1 MTRPTVSTS
10 MSTSVSTSR
19 SAVRSLVRP
28 ALVRGASG
36 AAGLLV
42 AAEVAGRAFI
52 DPDVL
57 PPASTVLVEAFHLP
71 TEPDFRIALFTTLRV
86 WATGL
91 TIAACAAIPVGTVIG
106 ALPPA
111 ERLTRPLLEMLRPI
125 PPVALIPLALLAFG
139 NTGRMAVAVVAFACS
154 WPMLIHAIR
163 GLRATDPLAVETLRT
178 FGFGR
183 AAVLWYAALPAAAP
197 FIATGVRVAA
207 GIALIVTVTAELYA
221 GGGEG
226 IGSWLIEAG
235 ASAGQTHVILAAVVW
250 TGLLGL
256 ILDAALSAASRR
268 VLHWQPAARP
278 S

>member
-1 MTRPTVSTS
+1 MTRPATST
-10 MSTSVSTSR
+10 
-19 SAVRSLVRP
+19 
-28 ALVRGASG
+28 LVRGAAG

-42 AAEVAGRAFI
+42 AAEIAGRALI

-57 PPASTVLVEAFHLP
+57 PHASTVLAEAFRLP
-71 TEPDFRIALFTTLRV
+71 AEPDFRTALVTTLRV

-91 TIAACAAIPVGTVIG
+91 AIAVCAAVPAGVVIG
-106 ALPPA
+106 ALPPVD
-111 ERLTRPLLEMLRPI
+111 RLTRPLLEMLRPI

-154 WPMLIHAIR
+154 WPMLIHTIR

-183 AAVLWYAALPAAAP
+183 AAVLWYAALPGAAP

-235 ASAGQTHVILAAVVW
+235 AGAGRTHVILAAVVW
-250 TGLLGL
+250 AGILGL
-256 ILDAALSAASRR
+256 VLDTVLSAASRR
-268 VLHWQPAARP
+268 LLHWQPAARA